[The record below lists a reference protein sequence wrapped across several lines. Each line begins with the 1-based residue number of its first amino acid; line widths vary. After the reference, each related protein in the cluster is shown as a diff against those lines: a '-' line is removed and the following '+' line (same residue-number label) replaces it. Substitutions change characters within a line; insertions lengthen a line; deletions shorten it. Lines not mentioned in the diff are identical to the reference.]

1 MMDREQ
7 IEIVCGVIAAVLFAL
22 SEALALSKSSD
33 CNSVAQ
39 LLGNAARCLRRN
51 QAEEEEE
58 EEEEE
63 AV

>member
-7 IEIVCGVIAAVLFAL
+7 VEIVCGIIAAVLFAL
-22 SEALALSKSSD
+22 SEGLALSKNSD

-51 QAEEEEE
+51 QEDVEEETVEM
-58 EEEEE
+58 
-63 AV
+63 

>member
-7 IEIVCGVIAAVLFAL
+7 VELLCGVVVAALFAL
-22 SEALALSKSSD
+22 SEVLALSKNSD

-51 QAEEEEE
+51 QEGCGEET
-58 EEEEE
+58 
-63 AV
+63 VMM